1 MDEFVIVSLFP
12 SSARRP
18 SRRGRRRAHAA
29 IVSNPAPTARIAV
42 FATPNP
48 NGDIRVHA
56 NAGNR
61 RSRRIG
67 GIAQATRAANGVA
80 ANRAGRRPPPAFE
93 TAGKGRS
100 RLSLINGEDDE

>member
-1 MDEFVIVSLFP
+1 MDEFVIVSLFL

-18 SRRGRRRAHAA
+18 LRRARAA
-29 IVSNPAPTARIAV
+29 IVSSPAPTARIV
-42 FATPNP
+42 PLATTNP
-48 NGDIRVHA
+48 CGEVRLHA

-67 GIAQATRAANGVA
+67 GIAQTAMAADGVA
-80 ANRAGRRPPPAFE
+80 ANRAGRRPPPAPE